1 MTNGSMPSVESA
13 LPSLKSKRSLSG
25 PLSRLLK
32 KSEERDLHEIQDISA
47 PISAKGPIIAGIVII
62 GVTFFGAGVWA
73 STAPLASAVTA
84 PGTVTLEGKRRS
96 IQHLEGG
103 IIKSLHVREGQEV
116 HAGDVLITLDETQA
130 NAAVVRLRTQLDTQ
144 LALQA
149 RLIAEQSGEK
159 NISFP
164 SELKERDTDPKVQE
178 ILAGQQQEFSER
190 HKTLVGTVDLLQQKI
205 TQLQRTIDGLEAQ
218 KESRETQVKLIRE
231 ELKSLESLLRKG
243 LMNKSR
249 VLELQ
254 RGSAQ
259 LDGEIGDVTAQIGR
273 AQQQISEAQ
282 MQIIQTQQ
290 QFREDVVSQLRTA
303 ESRAADLQQQLFV
316 ARDISKRLDIVAPQ
330 SGTVQNLVVTT
341 VGGVISPGEVLMEI
355 APKEGEFLVEAQVS
369 PLDIDNVSIGQ
380 SAEVRFSALD
390 LRTTPVIMGKVVSRS
405 GDRIESNNRP
415 PYFRVQ
421 VETPP
426 EEMKKLQGR
435 KLQAGMPA
443 EVLIQTSERTL
454 MNYLTKPLTDQI
466 RRGMNEQ

>member
-1 MTNGSMPSVESA
+1 MTDDPVNGA
-13 LPSLKSKRSLSG
+13 LPAPQSRKLLPG
-25 PLSRLLK
+25 PLGRMLQRR
-32 KSEERDLHEIQDISA
+32 EEQDVPEITEVSA
-47 PISAKGPIIAGIVII
+47 PISARGPILAGLVII

-73 STAPLASAVTA
+73 STAPLAAAVNA
-84 PGTVTLEGKRRS
+84 PGTVILAGKRRAV
-96 IQHLEGG
+96 QHLEGG
-103 IIKSLHVREGQEV
+103 IVKSLHVREGQEV
-116 HAGDVLITLDETQA
+116 VAGDVLMTLDETQA
-130 NAAVVRLRTQLDTQ
+130 NATVVRLRTQLDTQ

-149 RLIAEQSGEK
+149 RLIAEQSGQEA
-159 NISFP
+159 ISFP
-164 SELKERDTDPKVQE
+164 STLIERDTDAKVQE
-178 ILAGQQQEFSER
+178 ILAGQRQEFEER
-190 HKTLVGTVDLLQQKI
+190 RKTLVGTVDLLQQKI

-218 KESRETQVKLIRE
+218 KTSRESQVTLIRE
-231 ELKSLESLLRKG
+231 ELTALESLLRKG

-254 RGSAQ
+254 RGAAQ

-290 QFREDVVSQLRTA
+290 QFREDVVSQLRNA
-303 ESRAADLQQQLFV
+303 ESRAADLQQQLLV
-316 ARDISKRLDIVAPQ
+316 ASDISKRLDITASQ

-355 APKEGEFLVEAQVS
+355 APKEGDFLVEAQVS
-369 PLDIDNVSIGQ
+369 PLDIDNVTLGQ
-380 SAEVRFSALD
+380 TAEVRFSALD

-405 GDRIESNNRP
+405 GDRIEPNNRA

-426 EEMKKLQGR
+426 EEMSKLQGR
-435 KLQAGMPA
+435 SLQAGMPA

-466 RRGMNEQ
+466 MRGMNEE

>member
-32 KSEERDLHEIQDISA
+32 KNEERDLHEIQDISA

>member
-1 MTNGSMPSVESA
+1 MTNGSMERA
-13 LPSLKSKRSLSG
+13 LPALESKRSLPG
-25 PLSRLLK
+25 PLARFLK
-32 KSEERDLHEIQDISA
+32 KGEDQDLHEARDISA
-47 PISAKGPIIAGIVII
+47 PVSARGPIIAGIVII

-84 PGTVTLEGKRRS
+84 SGTVTLAGKRRS

-116 HAGDVLITLDETQA
+116 QAGDVLVTLDETQA

-144 LALQA
+144 LAMQA
-149 RLIAEQSGEK
+149 RLIAEQSGKES
-159 NISFP
+159 ISFP
-164 SELKERDTDPKVQE
+164 SDLEQRNTDAKVQE
-178 ILAGQQQEFSER
+178 ILAGQRQEFDER
-190 HKTLVGTVDLLQQKI
+190 RKTLFGTVDLLQQKI
-205 TQLQRTIDGLEAQ
+205 TQLQRTIDGLTAQ
-218 KESRETQVKLIRE
+218 RKSRETQVKLIRE
-231 ELKSLESLLRKG
+231 ELAALEGLLRKG

-259 LDGEIGDVTAQIGR
+259 LDGEIGDVTAQLGR

-316 ARDISKRLDIVAPQ
+316 ASDISKRLEILAPQ

-355 APKEGEFLVEAQVS
+355 APKEGDFLVEAQVS

-380 SAEVRFSALD
+380 EAEVRFSALD
-390 LRTTPVIMGKVVSRS
+390 LRTTPVIMGRVVSRS
-405 GDRIESNNRP
+405 GDRIEPNNRA

-426 EEMKKLQGR
+426 GEMKKLQGR
-435 KLQAGMPA
+435 QLQAGMPA

-454 MNYLTKPLTDQI
+454 MNYLTKPLTDQL